1 MTYQKNKTN
10 KQLEKEFSER
20 FEKTEEKLTDI
31 SQTNDRILQALEG
44 MTAQDRPTGST
55 HVETDA
61 SAVDLGPPV
70 IMTVDESGV
79 EPKLVVT
86 DIGNTDPTSQ
96 EFKDKHDALLFDE
109 EMVTIRI
116 GDTAERNADRVF
128 TVSVN
133 GISRTFVRGQVFT
146 IPRMFVGVLAGA
158 KPVHYGNVE
167 YDDQRG
173 VGVDHP
179 ARRGLRYGFEVLKD
193 DNPRGAK
200 WLEERLKAA

>member
-1 MTYQKNKTN
+1 
-10 KQLEKEFSER
+10 
-20 FEKTEEKLTDI
+20 
-31 SQTNDRILQALEG
+31 
-44 MTAQDRPTGST
+44 
-55 HVETDA
+55 
-61 SAVDLGPPV
+61 
-70 IMTVDESGV
+70 
-79 EPKLVVT
+79 
-86 DIGNTDPTSQ
+86 
-96 EFKDKHDALLFDE
+96 
-109 EMVTIRI
+109 MVTIRI

-146 IPRMFVGVLAGA
+146 VPRMFVGVLAGA